1 LYNYR
6 LMIRILLYS
15 LLVALLV
22 LEGCK
27 PAQKTTSTQ
36 GGKYYEDLSAV
47 RPKVEEVS
55 NIDSLGNN
63 TSITPRDPK
72 AYMDPKFTV
81 NAQLDAVLD
90 SIDRINLTRRFIE
103 GFTIQVYSGQKREDA
118 LTVKKDMTLYLPKME
133 AEVQY
138 NQPNFRV
145 KTGRYLNRLE
155 AQKDYE
161 TIKRFFPNAIIIP
174 DKITIN

>member
-1 LYNYR
+1 
-6 LMIRILLYS
+6 MMRILLYS

-27 PAQKTTSTQ
+27 PAQKTSSTQ

-47 RPKVEEVS
+47 RPKAEEVRG
-55 NIDSLGNN
+55 IDSLGNN
-63 TSITPRDPK
+63 TITPRDPK
-72 AYMDPKFTV
+72 AYMEPKFAV
-81 NAQLDAVLD
+81 NQQLDAVLD

-103 GFTIQVYSGQKREDA
+103 GYTIQIYSGQKREDA
-118 LTVKKDMTLYLPKME
+118 LSVKKDMTIRLPDME

>member
-1 LYNYR
+1 
-6 LMIRILLYS
+6 MIRILLYS
-15 LLVALLV
+15 LLVAFFV

-27 PAQKTTSTQ
+27 PVQKTTSGTQ
-36 GGKYYEDLSAV
+36 GGKYNEDLSSL
-47 RPKVEEVS
+47 RPKTEEVVDIDTAGNS
-55 NIDSLGNN
+55 N
-63 TSITPRDPK
+63 TTRDPK
-72 AYMDPKFTV
+72 AYMEPRFTV
-81 NAQLDAVLD
+81 NTQLDTVLD

-103 GFTIQVYSGQKREDA
+103 GFTIQIYSGQKREDA
-118 LTVKKDMTLYLPKME
+118 LSVKKDMTMNLPDME

-138 NQPNFRV
+138 LQPNFRV

-174 DKITIN
+174 DKISLN